1 MIEFNLKRNYKDNPL
16 KLVPREKFG
25 GLILEKPYKED
36 LEYLISLSLS
46 LKELSEYFNVNE
58 KTVRKWKKFY
68 NIKTNWVGIR
78 NNARKTYKNINNID
92 LYDHNKIKSKTTK
105 LKKYN
110 DENYNNR
117 NKAKQKCLEKYGVEY
132 FLQSKKYK
140 DLYKDKDWYKQIRTK
155 IDNTKRNNKSFTN
168 SKEETEIYEILKTK
182 FLDVKRQYKNDLYPY
197 SCDFYIPS
205 IDTYIEYQ
213 GYWMHGKEPYIGTEE
228 QQDII
233 KKWKE
238 KGTSQYLRA
247 VKYWSEDDVKKRNDA
262 KVNNIKLLEFF
273 NRDQFKKWFNKI

>member
-1 MIEFNLKRNYKDNPL
+1 M
-16 KLVPREKFG
+16 
-25 GLILEKPYKED
+25 
-36 LEYLISLSLS
+36 
-46 LKELSEYFNVNE
+46 
-58 KTVRKWKKFY
+58 
-68 NIKTNWVGIR
+68 
-78 NNARKTYKNINNID
+78 
-92 LYDHNKIKSKTTK
+92 
-105 LKKYN
+105 
-110 DENYNNR
+110 
-117 NKAKQKCLEKYGVEY
+117 
-132 FLQSKKYK
+132 
-140 DLYKDKDWYKQIRTK
+140 
-155 IDNTKRNNKSFTN
+155 
-168 SKEETEIYEILKTK
+168 
-182 FLDVKRQYKNDLYPY
+182 KRQYKNDLYPY